1 MSSVTLVQ
9 FSYPQFVVGRRPSL
23 AWSLIIIIKIAR
35 SFFCIVVMVMASGHP
50 DSSPHSPKKKK
61 KMIATMEN
69 HSSII

>member
-1 MSSVTLVQ
+1 
-9 FSYPQFVVGRRPSL
+9 L